1 MVDCVLYFE
10 GEISNEIRILRAFKN
25 RFGSTSEIG
34 IFEMKNSGLE
44 VAKNRLFF
52 DKKPTPG
59 SVVSVILEGSRP
71 IILEVQALV
80 SESYSIPKRSATGFD
95 INRLNMI
102 LALLE
107 KKLNIPLNRY
117 DVFINV
123 AGGIKITETGA
134 DLAII
139 MAIVSSFKNRPI
151 SKESIFI
158 GEVSLVG
165 DIREVAGIEQRL
177 KEAANLGFKK
187 AIIPSKINLPGIK
200 TYEVKEVEKL
210 FEWL

>member
-1 MVDCVLYFE
+1 
-10 GEISNEIRILRAFKN
+10 
-25 RFGSTSEIG
+25 
-34 IFEMKNSGLE
+34 
-44 VAKNRLFF
+44 
-52 DKKPTPG
+52 
-59 SVVSVILEGSRP
+59 
-71 IILEVQALV
+71 
-80 SESYSIPKRSATGFD
+80 
-95 INRLNMI
+95 
-102 LALLE
+102 
-107 KKLNIPLNRY
+107 
-117 DVFINV
+117 
-123 AGGIKITETGA
+123 ETGA